1 MEWFLYDNRLH
12 HEKVNN
18 NRLILLLDYLTP
30 RKQLVKDLSLV
41 RKGKKMSL
49 VRSS

>member
-1 MEWFLYDNRLH
+1 MEWFLYDNGLR
-12 HEKVNN
+12 HERVDN
-18 NRLILLLDYLTP
+18 NRLILLLNYLIP